1 MRMQHLFATAVG
13 LVALMLAAPAVADAP
28 DEFVVSRTFESVNVC
43 TGEPHTVTLTFVVH
57 EHEHRGNT
65 VLTVKGSG
73 ETSDGYVG
81 QSAETDVVKDGDFV
95 IVHARWMTSN
105 EETGGKYQVRH
116 DITLDLQTGEVDE
129 DLVVR
134 CVRQPS

>member
-1 MRMQHLFATAVG
+1 MGKQHMITGV
-13 LVALMLAAPAVADAP
+13 VALGVLVFGAPAVADAP
-28 DEFVVSRTFESVNVC
+28 EEFVATSTFDDVNVC
-43 TGEPHTVTLTFVVH
+43 TGEPHTVMLTFVVH

-95 IVHARWMTSN
+95 LVRVRWMNSN
-105 EETGGKYQVRH
+105 DETGGKYQVRH
-116 DITLDLQTGEVDE
+116 DFHLDVETGEIDE
-129 DLVVR
+129 EIVVR
-134 CVRQPS
+134 CVREP